1 MAEWTHL
8 PKDLMELISKRL
20 DTSTDLLRFRSV
32 CNSWRSSIPPEPPCL
47 SLNSFKILPND
58 GISHTSFGFSLF
70 KRTVFLVGL
79 PNSHNQTDTQG
90 WLVKIEEDVPGK
102 KHLFDPLS
110 RCRSTSLPTNLPRVL
125 DLMNLRIR
133 ELGHEYV
140 LHHVNYKPNSSS
152 FTDAGNL
159 YMEKV
164 VMILLN
170 SKTEFVLLTIHVSGK
185 LAIFKSGDKRW
196 TIINEMP
203 SPFDDVIV
211 YKGRFYAVDNT
222 GRTVVVAMDANLG
235 LVGNPVFGG
244 DKKYLVESKGDLLL
258 VDMYLSIDSDEGL
271 SIGYDVVQDL
281 VQCMSERTVWF
292 KVFKLNEEGKCWT
305 EVKDLEDR
313 VLFLGDDLTF
323 SASASELSGC
333 KGNCIF
339 FNDDF
344 FYSRGEGD
352 DGSLFGRDIGVFE
365 LESGCIGPLRNF
377 PDYSKMF
384 WPPPD
389 WVASTSLENRV
400 LNIGINPWGG
410 GPILGAESKSSGR
423 AVYSEVKSRLPIS

>member
-1 MAEWTHL
+1 MLW
-8 PKDLMELISKRL
+8 I
-20 DTSTDLLRFRSV
+20 
-32 CNSWRSSIPPEPPCL
+32 
-47 SLNSFKILPND
+47 
-58 GISHTSFGFSLF
+58 
-70 KRTVFLVGL
+70 
-79 PNSHNQTDTQG
+79 
-90 WLVKIEEDVPGK
+90 
-102 KHLFDPLS
+102 
-110 RCRSTSLPTNLPRVL
+110 
-125 DLMNLRIR
+125 IR
-133 ELGHEYV
+133 
-140 LHHVNYKPNSSS
+140 
-152 FTDAGNL
+152 
-159 YMEKV
+159 
-164 VMILLN
+164 
-170 SKTEFVLLTIHVSGK
+170 
-185 LAIFKSGDKRW
+185 
-196 TIINEMP
+196 
-203 SPFDDVIV
+203 
-211 YKGRFYAVDNT
+211 

-389 WVASTSLENRV
+389 WVASTSLEVQNQNQV
-400 LNIGINPWGG
+400 EELSI
-410 GPILGAESKSSGR
+410 AK
-423 AVYSEVKSRLPIS
+423 

>member
-47 SLNSFKILPND
+47 SPNTFKILPND

-90 WLVKIEEDVPGK
+90 WLIKIEEDVP
-102 KHLFDPLS
+102 
-110 RCRSTSLPTNLPRVL
+110 
-125 DLMNLRIR
+125 
-133 ELGHEYV
+133 
-140 LHHVNYKPNSSS
+140 
-152 FTDAGNL
+152 
-159 YMEKV
+159 
-164 VMILLN
+164 
-170 SKTEFVLLTIHVSGK
+170 
-185 LAIFKSGDKRW
+185 
-196 TIINEMP
+196 
-203 SPFDDVIV
+203 
-211 YKGRFYAVDNT
+211 
-222 GRTVVVAMDANLG
+222 GRTVVVAMDTNLG

-244 DKKYLVESKGDLLL
+244 DKKYLVESRGDLLL

-271 SIGYDVVQDL
+271 SIGHDVVQDL
-281 VQCMSERTVWF
+281 VQYMSERTVWF
-292 KVFKLNEEGKCWT
+292 KVFKLNEEGKCWI
-305 EVKDLEDR
+305 EVNDLEDR

-389 WVASTSLENRV
+389 WVASTSLEVSLHPPSITVYMKFQFYLRMLALSYLDFAIYFHRS
-400 LNIGINPWGG
+400 LNLFVNAT
-410 GPILGAESKSSGR
+410 GAESKSTGR
-423 AVYSEVKSRLPIS
+423 AVYSEVKSRFPIS